1 MKPVYNTL
9 LRFDGIQ
16 VTGFRLGVYASFEVY
31 VNTQMNTK
39 TLGQKTAEAA
49 KALDNNTIEVE
60 TEGLLDISGPPQPVK
75 LNSMVDIVCNS
86 SQNDIAVK
94 EWKQATLRDPLV
106 ISQITDGTE
115 SIVNS
120 QGRGT
125 TKLTLQ
131 KTSGIWAGLINCT
144 FRPEL
149 DTGVKILH
157 RASFKLDV
165 ALLPQIAIFSDPQFP
180 QCKNGSTRVSVSVKC
195 EIKNSTEPYAVDWTV
210 VGNSSALVAGQNVGQ
225 DPRSY
230 VAQTA
235 FSCLPKDAKNPANM
249 TCVFSNRMNQTR
261 KASIEI
267 NIISVN
273 GKHCKADED
282 WPVTKAGFT
291 AKLRCEGV
299 REGFRLRK
307 CDNNRIWGK
316 EESECVNRD
325 LFSIAERTQVI
336 DKGLG
341 VVYQNAAELFSR
353 LTNAT
358 NNTRSISSVSNLNTS
373 INILNN
379 MQNLNT
385 SFNESTLEEIV
396 KSSSN
401 ILNVPSNEVWRSNV
415 THNDQSMAELY
426 LESVKQ
432 LISQTNISTEHA
444 SEASNVQIKACK
456 LARCTNTL
464 FGVNVS
470 VDGQQGV
477 VKTAGFK
484 NLVNYLPPIQK
495 DTKPNSIVVT
505 ISDGNK
511 ERRFNHDPSSEVLI
525 QFTLIAPRKRNHEMK
540 CAAMDR
546 NGKWSF
552 DLCVW
557 GGSRNEGSCE
567 CQFSSSFTL
576 LLSRKAVILPALREI
591 TCVGL
596 AISIASLV
604 SFLMIECLVWKTVT
618 KSVGLYLRHITLVNI
633 SVSLLIGNCSLFA
646 SAFPGV
652 VSGLWC
658 QICVVLKHFFF
669 LAQFCWMFCL
679 SCLLLYQTMVVW
691 SDLSKGWSQGVC
703 YSVGYGAPFL
713 IVTFT
718 FVSNDGGAE
727 GKYYDAHSCWL
738 THHSMLKG
746 SFYSFIIPVGI
757 IVFVNILSMALV
769 IVKLLNPV
777 KGLGPGRRK
786 SRSGGQAAIRIL
798 RSIIILTPVF
808 GVTWLFGFAS
818 LVLDLADG
826 LAASAVFYIFSVCNS
841 FQGLFILL
849 TVSVGEKMVRDAL
862 RKNVF
867 ATRRPSSTKETS
879 MTMQSSMED

>member
-1 MKPVYNTL
+1 
-9 LRFDGIQ
+9 
-16 VTGFRLGVYASFEVY
+16 
-31 VNTQMNTK
+31 
-39 TLGQKTAEAA
+39 
-49 KALDNNTIEVE
+49 
-60 TEGLLDISGPPQPVK
+60 
-75 LNSMVDIVCNS
+75 
-86 SQNDIAVK
+86 
-94 EWKQATLRDPLV
+94 
-106 ISQITDGTE
+106 
-115 SIVNS
+115 
-120 QGRGT
+120 
-125 TKLTLQ
+125 
-131 KTSGIWAGLINCT
+131 
-144 FRPEL
+144 
-149 DTGVKILH
+149 
-157 RASFKLDV
+157 
-165 ALLPQIAIFSDPQFP
+165 
-180 QCKNGSTRVSVSVKC
+180 
-195 EIKNSTEPYAVDWTV
+195 
-210 VGNSSALVAGQNVGQ
+210 
-225 DPRSY
+225 
-230 VAQTA
+230 
-235 FSCLPKDAKNPANM
+235 
-249 TCVFSNRMNQTR
+249 
-261 KASIEI
+261 
-267 NIISVN
+267 
-273 GKHCKADED
+273 
-282 WPVTKAGFT
+282 
-291 AKLRCEGV
+291 
-299 REGFRLRK
+299 
-307 CDNNRIWGK
+307 
-316 EESECVNRD
+316 
-325 LFSIAERTQVI
+325 
-336 DKGLG
+336 
-341 VVYQNAAELFSR
+341 
-353 LTNAT
+353 
-358 NNTRSISSVSNLNTS
+358 
-373 INILNN
+373 
-379 MQNLNT
+379 
-385 SFNESTLEEIV
+385 EIV

-401 ILNVPSNEVWRSNV
+401 ILNVPSEEVWRSNV
-415 THNDQSMAELY
+415 TDNLSMAELY

-432 LISQTNISTEHA
+432 LISQTNISKEHA
-444 SEASNVQIKACK
+444 SGASNVDKGCK

-484 NLVNYLPPIQK
+484 NLVNFLPPIQK

-505 ISDGNK
+505 VTAK
-511 ERRFNHDPSSEVLI
+511 ERRFNPVVLI
-525 QFTLIAPRKRNHEMK
+525 QFTLISPRQRNHEMK

-557 GGSRNEGSCE
+557 GGSRNEGSCK

-576 LLSRKAVILPALREI
+576 LLSRSAGAAQI

-646 SAFPGV
+646 SAFPGD
-652 VSGLWC
+652 VSDLWC

-679 SCLLLYQTMVVW
+679 SCLLLPDHGCVV
-691 SDLSKGWSQGVC
+691 DLSKGWSQGVC

-769 IVKLLNPV
+769 IVKLLNRQ
-777 KGLGPGRRK
+777 GITGGRAAAVA
-786 SRSGGQAAIRIL
+786 AAIRIL

-841 FQGLFILL
+841 FQ
-849 TVSVGEKMVRDAL
+849 
-862 RKNVF
+862 
-867 ATRRPSSTKETS
+867 
-879 MTMQSSMED
+879 